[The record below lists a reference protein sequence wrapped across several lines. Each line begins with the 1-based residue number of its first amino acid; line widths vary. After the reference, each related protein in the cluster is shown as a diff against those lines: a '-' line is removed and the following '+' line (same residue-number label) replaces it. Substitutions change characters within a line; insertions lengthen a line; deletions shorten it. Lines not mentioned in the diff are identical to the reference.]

1 MYSTYFGGGN
11 PVNGVTLGG
20 GIAVDANANVYI
32 TGGTNFQHTGSAATD
47 FPILNAY
54 QGCLDTPPP
63 ATPPTTTPNCST
75 SVTAPDAFVAKI
87 NPAAS
92 SGAQLLY
99 SSYLG
104 GTGNDVGYGIA
115 VDSGLSVYVTGSTS
129 STDFTIPSTTTP
141 FQRCLDNPSNPSP
154 CPTGVTASDAFVGKF
169 GTPCTG
175 TTCTTTTLPFTYFS
189 YLGGSGTDVG
199 LGIAVD
205 SLQGARIAG
214 WTNSGNFPTPN
225 NPIQAGL
232 SGPVDAFVSRIDTT
246 ASFHPSLWATT
257 APTWAAGGSDF
268 GTGIATDYAG
278 QQLYRGR
285 DRLGQTF
292 PLPRTPSRAISAAA
306 PTCS

>member
-1 MYSTYFGGGN
+1 MRTPMCTSRAAPTSSTPETRPRIF
-11 PVNGVTLGG
+11 PFLTL
-20 GIAVDANANVYI
+20 
-32 TGGTNFQHTGSAATD
+32 TRAAS
-47 FPILNAY
+47 ILRRR
-54 QGCLDTPPP
+54 QRL
-63 ATPPTTTPNCST
+63 PPTLPACST

-92 SGAQLLY
+92 SGAQLIY

-104 GTGNDVGYGIA
+104 GTGSDVGYGIA
-115 VDSGLSVYVTGSTS
+115 LDSGLSVYITGSTS

-175 TTCTTTTLPFTYFS
+175 ASCTTTTLPFTYFS

-232 SGPVDAFVSRIDTT
+232 SG
-246 ASFHPSLWATT
+246 
-257 APTWAAGGSDF
+257 GG
-268 GTGIATDYAG
+268 
-278 QQLYRGR
+278 GR
-285 DRLGQTF
+285 F
-292 PLPRTPSRAISAAA
+292 CVAH
-306 PTCS
+306 